1 MIYKILWY
9 VLTDTELSAMKF
21 DANVSRLTDN
31 IANVSAKTDRQKANV
46 ILGQCFLIS
55 NVVTGQTDS
64 FGKILS

>member
-31 IANVSAKTDRQKANV
+31 IANVSAKTDRRKANV

>member
-31 IANVSAKTDRQKANV
+31 ISNVSAKTDRQKANV